1 MINTI
6 IFIAIAIIYAVLKIY
21 LEKRFARQDAV
32 SEERRLADLAFAC
45 GCSEF
50 ELFELSGANWNI
62 SRQKIAQDF
71 KGYVKSGYVP
81 PYVRDTLRQHPS
93 RGDQTYQKLIFSGGR
108 PPYL

>member
-1 MINTI
+1 MSTF

-21 LEKRFARQDAV
+21 FEKRFAPQDAV

-50 ELFELSGANWNI
+50 ELFELSGGNWNF
-62 SRQKIAQDF
+62 SRQKIEQDF
-71 KGYVKSGYVP
+71 KRYVKNGHVP
-81 PYVRDTLRQHPS
+81 AYVRDTLRRHPHK
-93 RGDQTYQKLIFSGGR
+93 GDRTYQMLIFSGGR